1 MYLTVDS
8 QIEKNTITGSNNITF
23 GKVYAKPYRSDK
35 TLMGKDLLED
45 KFYQTID
52 QFNKRKITPLKF

>member
-1 MYLTVDS
+1 M
-8 QIEKNTITGSNNITF
+8 ITGSNNITF
-23 GKVYAKPYRSDK
+23 GKVYAKSYRSDK

-52 QFNKRKITPLKF
+52 QFNKRKITPVKF